1 MRINSNLTRNRAEEY
16 GFDLWN
22 EFVIPPYY
30 SQLELMKS
38 EKPQIIEG
46 GRGSGKTMLIR
57 YLCHTTQFSPK
68 RQTITEADY
77 KRVGIYWKM
86 DVQFSKL
93 MSMRGADE
101 TLWLNAFINMGVLV
115 LTKEIIESLYNIKS
129 INPIAGKEIDNI
141 DFGGL
146 QDFDPLIPSHL
157 DTLRV
162 YINSQYNKFQSWVS
176 NYKKIEQPIFYPK
189 HFLDCIITI
198 IKTHVTLLRNSFY
211 SVYIDEYE
219 NLIDTHKRI
228 INTWVKHSQSP
239 IIFNI
244 AMKHNSLDVTETLS
258 DEHIVEIHDYR
269 LIDIERLLK
278 DYFATFASE
287 IFLLKVHINLVPIFD
302 STDYLF
308 DTSPETLNKRTTSK
322 YIDSINN
329 KIAKIFPKISS
340 RDIAARMVEDD
351 KIRNKLSSYI
361 ENDLIELKQIQY
373 LNQCFDA
380 MTVPE
385 AFVILH
391 ALFSRSATNVPD
403 IMEQLELYSQGK
415 ESKFREWIHNNLVGC
430 ILNIYGKLNRLCPL
444 YSGYDTFLTMS
455 KDNIRHFLELCYTSL
470 AHSDNFEQQRVDIK
484 DQMTAVKY
492 VSDNMLNEIKQ
503 LGASGNILYIFAYRL
518 GNLFE
523 EFRKRDSQS
532 EPEQNQFS
540 IKGEL
545 TDESALILN
554 ELIKWSV
561 LYRTKL
567 TKQKAMESGSEYQFN
582 PIYSAYFTIS
592 YRKKRRIEISANDFQ
607 QLCFGN
613 SDDYNRLLKRITSKC
628 VSSKDLNS
636 LSLFDE

>member
-1 MRINSNLTRNRAEEY
+1 MQINSSLTRNRAEEY
-16 GFDLWN
+16 GFDLWD

-30 SQLELMKS
+30 PQLELMKS

-57 YLCHTTQFSPK
+57 YLCHATQFSPK
-68 RQTITEADY
+68 RKNISAKDY
-77 KRVGIYWKM
+77 KRIGIYWKM

-93 MSMRGADE
+93 MSMRGAEDS
-101 TLWLNAFINMGVLV
+101 LWLDAFINMGVLV
-115 LTKEIIESLYNIKS
+115 LTKEIIESLYNIKKTNALAERE
-129 INPIAGKEIDNI
+129 INGI
-141 DFGGL
+141 DFSAL
-146 QDFDPLIPSHL
+146 KDFDSFIPVEL
-157 DTLRV
+157 DLLRT

-189 HFLDCIITI
+189 CFLDCIIVA
-198 IKTHVTLLRNSFY
+198 IKEQVSILRDSFY

-219 NLIDTHKRI
+219 NLIETHKRI

-244 AMKHNSLDVTETLS
+244 AMKHNSLDITETLS
-258 DEHIVEIHDYR
+258 EEHIVEIHDYR

-278 DYFATFASE
+278 EYFSIFASE
-287 IFLLKVHINLVPIFD
+287 IFLLKVHNHLVELFD

-308 DTSPETLNKRTTSK
+308 DTSQESLSKRLTNQYATF
-322 YIDSINN
+322 IND
-329 KIAKIFPKISS
+329 KISSIFPKISS
-340 RDIAARMVEDD
+340 KEIAYRMISDE
-351 KIRNKLSSYI
+351 KIRNKLFSFI
-361 ENDLIELKQIQY
+361 EKDLEILGQGQY
-373 LNQCFDA
+373 TQQCKDA
-380 MTVPE
+380 ICVPE
-385 AFVILH
+385 AFIILH
-391 ALFSRSATNVPD
+391 ALLSRSSVDVPY
-403 IMEQLELYSQGK
+403 IVAQLDAYIKNK
-415 ESKFREWIHNNLVGC
+415 ESKFKEWIHNNLVGC
-430 ILNIYGKLNRLCPL
+430 ILNIYGKMNRLCPL

-470 AHSDNFEQQRVDIK
+470 SHSDNFEKQTVDIK

-503 LGASGNILYIFAYRL
+503 LGASGNILYVFAYRI

-545 TDESALILN
+545 TNKSAFILN

-561 LYRTKL
+561 LYKSKL
-567 TKQKAMESGSEYQFN
+567 TKQKDVESGSEYQFN

-592 YRKKRRIEISANDFQ
+592 YRKKRRIEISANDFNT
-607 QLCFGN
+607 LCFGN
-613 SDDYNRLLKRITSKC
+613 DEEYNKFVKRITSKG
-628 VSSKDLNS
+628 VNSKNTNT
-636 LSLFDE
+636 LSLFD

>member
-1 MRINSNLTRNRAEEY
+1 MQINSSLTRNRAEEY
-16 GFDLWN
+16 GFDLWD

-30 SQLELMKS
+30 PQLELMKS

-57 YLCHTTQFSPK
+57 YLCHATQFSPK
-68 RQTITEADY
+68 RKNISAKDY
-77 KRVGIYWKM
+77 KRIGIYWKM

-93 MSMRGADE
+93 MSMRGAEDS
-101 TLWLNAFINMGVLV
+101 LWLDAFINMGVLV
-115 LTKEIIESLYNIKS
+115 LTKEIIESLYNIKKTNALAERE
-129 INPIAGKEIDNI
+129 INGI
-141 DFGGL
+141 DFSAL
-146 QDFDPLIPSHL
+146 KDFDSFIPVEL
-157 DTLRV
+157 DLLRT

-189 HFLDCIITI
+189 CFLDCIIVTI
-198 IKTHVTLLRNSFY
+198 KEQVSILRDSFY

-219 NLIDTHKRI
+219 NLIETHKRI

-244 AMKHNSLDVTETLS
+244 AMKHNSLDITETLS
-258 DEHIVEIHDYR
+258 EEHIVEIHDYR

-278 DYFATFASE
+278 EYFSIFASE
-287 IFLLKVHINLVPIFD
+287 IFLLKVHNHLVELFD

-308 DTSPETLNKRTTSK
+308 DTSQESLSKRLTNQYATF
-322 YIDSINN
+322 IND
-329 KIAKIFPKISS
+329 KISSIFPKISS
-340 RDIAARMVEDD
+340 KEIAYRMISDE
-351 KIRNKLSSYI
+351 KIRNKLFSFI
-361 ENDLIELKQIQY
+361 EKDLEILGQGQY
-373 LNQCFDA
+373 TQQCKDA
-380 MTVPE
+380 ICVPE
-385 AFVILH
+385 AFIILH
-391 ALFSRSATNVPD
+391 ALLSRSSVDVPY
-403 IMEQLELYSQGK
+403 IVAQLDAYIKNK
-415 ESKFREWIHNNLVGC
+415 ESKFKEWIHNNLVGC
-430 ILNIYGKLNRLCPL
+430 ILNIYGKMNRLCPL

-470 AHSDNFEQQRVDIK
+470 SHSDNFEKQTVDIK

-503 LGASGNILYIFAYRL
+503 LGASGNILYVFAYRI

-545 TDESALILN
+545 TNKSSFILN

-561 LYRTKL
+561 LYKSKL
-567 TKQKAMESGSEYQFN
+567 TKQKDVESGSEYQFN

-592 YRKKRRIEISANDFQ
+592 YRKKRRIEISANDFNT
-607 QLCFGN
+607 LCFGN
-613 SDDYNRLLKRITSKC
+613 DEEYNKFVKRITSKGIN
-628 VSSKDLNS
+628 SKNTNT
-636 LSLFDE
+636 LSLFD

>member
-1 MRINSNLTRNRAEEY
+1 MQINSSLTRNRAEEY

-22 EFVIPPYY
+22 EFVVPPYY
-30 SQLELMKS
+30 PQLELMKS

-68 RQTITEADY
+68 RKDISAKDY
-77 KRVGIYWKM
+77 KRIGIYWKM

-93 MSMRGADE
+93 MSMRGAEDS
-101 TLWLNAFINMGVLV
+101 LWLDAFVNMGVLV
-115 LTKEIIESLYNIKS
+115 LTKEIIDSLHNIKR
-129 INPIAGKEIDNI
+129 INILADCDIENI
-141 DFGGL
+141 DFSAL
-146 QDFDPLIPSHL
+146 KDFDPLIPVEL
-157 DTLRV
+157 GLLRT

-189 HFLDCIITI
+189 SFLDCIITI
-198 IKTHVTLLRNSFY
+198 IKEQVTILRDSFY

-219 NLIDTHKRI
+219 NLIATHKRI

-244 AMKHNSLDVTETLS
+244 AMKHNSLDITETLS
-258 DEHIVEIHDYR
+258 EEHIVEIHDYR
-269 LIDIERLLK
+269 LIDIEHLLK
-278 DYFATFASE
+278 EYFSTFASE
-287 IFLLKVHINLVPIFD
+287 IFLLKVHNHLVKLFD

-308 DTSPETLNKRTTSK
+308 DTSQEALSKRLTYQYATF
-322 YIDSINN
+322 IND
-329 KIAKIFPKISS
+329 KMSKIFPKTSS
-340 RDIAARMVEDD
+340 KKIACRMLSDE
-351 KIRNKLSSYI
+351 KIRNKLISFLR
-361 ENDLIELKQIQY
+361 NDLEALGQSRYIR
-373 LNQCFDA
+373 QCMDA
-380 MTVPE
+380 ICVPE

-391 ALFSRSATNVPD
+391 ALFSRSSVNVPY
-403 IMEQLELYSQGK
+403 IVAQLEAYIQGK
-415 ESKFREWIHNNLVGC
+415 ESKFKELIHNNLVGC
-430 ILNIYGKLNRLCPL
+430 ILNIYGKMNRLCPL

-470 AHSDNFEQQRVDIK
+470 SHSDNFEKQTVDIK

-503 LGASGNILYIFAYRL
+503 LGAAGNILYVFAYRL

-545 TDESALILN
+545 TDKSSFILN

-561 LYRTKL
+561 LYKSKL
-567 TKQKAMESGSEYQFN
+567 TKQKDVESGNEYQFN

-592 YRKKRRIEISANDFQ
+592 YRKKRRIEISTNDFHT
-607 QLCFGN
+607 LCFGN
-613 SDDYNRLLKRITSKC
+613 DDEYNKLVKRITLKGINSK
-628 VSSKDLNS
+628 NTNT
-636 LSLFDE
+636 LSLFD

>member
-1 MRINSNLTRNRAEEY
+1 MQINSSLTRNRAEEY
-16 GFDLWN
+16 GFDLWD

-30 SQLELMKS
+30 PQLELMKS

-57 YLCHTTQFSPK
+57 YLCHATQFSPK
-68 RQTITEADY
+68 RKNISAKDY
-77 KRVGIYWKM
+77 KRIGIYWKM

-93 MSMRGADE
+93 MSMRGAEDS
-101 TLWLNAFINMGVLV
+101 LWLDAFINMGVLV
-115 LTKEIIESLYNIKS
+115 LTKEIIESLYNIKKTD
-129 INPIAGKEIDNI
+129 ALAEREIDGI
-141 DFGGL
+141 DFSAL
-146 QDFDPLIPSHL
+146 KDFDSFIPVEL
-157 DTLRV
+157 DLLHT

-189 HFLDCIITI
+189 CFLDCIIVTI
-198 IKTHVTLLRNSFY
+198 KEQVSILQDSFY

-219 NLIDTHKRI
+219 NLIETHKRI

-244 AMKHNSLDVTETLS
+244 AMKHNSLDITETLS
-258 DEHIVEIHDYR
+258 EEHIVEIHDYR

-278 DYFATFASE
+278 EYFSIFASE
-287 IFLLKVHINLVPIFD
+287 IFLLKVHNHLVELFD

-308 DTSPETLNKRTTSK
+308 DTSQESLSKRLTNQYATF
-322 YIDSINN
+322 IND
-329 KIAKIFPKISS
+329 KISSIFPKISS
-340 RDIAARMVEDD
+340 KEIAYRMISDE
-351 KIRNKLSSYI
+351 KIRNKLFSFI
-361 ENDLIELKQIQY
+361 EKDLEILGQGQY
-373 LNQCFDA
+373 TQQCKDA
-380 MTVPE
+380 ICVPE
-385 AFVILH
+385 AFIILH
-391 ALFSRSATNVPD
+391 ALLSRSSVDVPY
-403 IMEQLELYSQGK
+403 IVAQLDAYIKNK
-415 ESKFREWIHNNLVGC
+415 ESKFKEWIHNNLVGC
-430 ILNIYGKLNRLCPL
+430 ILNIYGKMNRLCPL

-470 AHSDNFEQQRVDIK
+470 SHSDNFEKQTVDIK

-503 LGASGNILYIFAYRL
+503 LGASGNILYVFAYRI

-545 TDESALILN
+545 TNKSSFILN

-561 LYRTKL
+561 LYKSKL
-567 TKQKAMESGSEYQFN
+567 TKQKDVESGSEYQFN

-592 YRKKRRIEISANDFQ
+592 YRKKRRIEISANDFNT
-607 QLCFGN
+607 LCFGN
-613 SDDYNRLLKRITSKC
+613 DEEYNKFVKRITSKG
-628 VSSKDLNS
+628 VNSKNTNT
-636 LSLFDE
+636 LSLFD

>member
-1 MRINSNLTRNRAEEY
+1 MQINSSLTRNRAEEY
-16 GFDLWN
+16 GFDLWD

-30 SQLELMKS
+30 PQLELMKS

-57 YLCHTTQFSPK
+57 YLCHATQFSPK
-68 RQTITEADY
+68 RKNISAKDY
-77 KRVGIYWKM
+77 KRIGIYWKM

-93 MSMRGADE
+93 MSMRGAEDS
-101 TLWLNAFINMGVLV
+101 LWLDAFINMGVLV
-115 LTKEIIESLYNIKS
+115 LTKEIIESLYNIKKTNALAERE
-129 INPIAGKEIDNI
+129 INGI
-141 DFGGL
+141 DFSAL
-146 QDFDPLIPSHL
+146 KDFDSFIPVEL
-157 DTLRV
+157 DLLRT

-176 NYKKIEQPIFYPK
+176 NYKKIEHPIFYPK
-189 HFLDCIITI
+189 CFLDCIIVTI
-198 IKTHVTLLRNSFY
+198 KEQVSILRDSFY

-219 NLIDTHKRI
+219 NLIETHKRI

-244 AMKHNSLDVTETLS
+244 AMKHNSLDITETLS
-258 DEHIVEIHDYR
+258 EEHIVEIHDYR

-278 DYFATFASE
+278 EYFSIFASE
-287 IFLLKVHINLVPIFD
+287 IFLLKVHNHLVELFD

-308 DTSPETLNKRTTSK
+308 DTSQESLSKRLTNQYATF
-322 YIDSINN
+322 IND
-329 KIAKIFPKISS
+329 KISSIFPKISS
-340 RDIAARMVEDD
+340 KEIAYRMISDE
-351 KIRNKLSSYI
+351 KIRNKLFSFI
-361 ENDLIELKQIQY
+361 EKDLEILGQGQY
-373 LNQCFDA
+373 TQQCKDA
-380 MTVPE
+380 ICVPE
-385 AFVILH
+385 AFIILH
-391 ALFSRSATNVPD
+391 ALLSRSSVDVPY
-403 IMEQLELYSQGK
+403 IVAQLDAYIKNK
-415 ESKFREWIHNNLVGC
+415 ESKFKEWIHNNLVGC
-430 ILNIYGKLNRLCPL
+430 ILNIYGKMNRLCPL

-470 AHSDNFEQQRVDIK
+470 SHSDNFEKQTVDIK

-503 LGASGNILYIFAYRL
+503 LGASGNILYVFAYRI

-545 TDESALILN
+545 TNKSSFILN

-561 LYRTKL
+561 LYKSKL
-567 TKQKAMESGSEYQFN
+567 TKQKDVESGSEYQFN

-592 YRKKRRIEISANDFQ
+592 YRKKRRIEISANDFNT
-607 QLCFGN
+607 LCFGN
-613 SDDYNRLLKRITSKC
+613 DEEYNKFVKRITSKG
-628 VSSKDLNS
+628 VNSKNTNT
-636 LSLFDE
+636 LSLFD

>member
-1 MRINSNLTRNRAEEY
+1 MQINSSLTRNRAEEY

-30 SQLELMKS
+30 PQLELMKS

-57 YLCHTTQFSPK
+57 YLCHATQFSPK
-68 RQTITEADY
+68 RKNISAKDY
-77 KRVGIYWKM
+77 KRIGIYWKM

-93 MSMRGADE
+93 MSMRGAEDS
-101 TLWLNAFINMGVLV
+101 LWLDAFINMGVLV
-115 LTKEIIESLYNIKS
+115 LTKEIIESLYNIKKTNALAERE
-129 INPIAGKEIDNI
+129 INDI
-141 DFGGL
+141 DFSAL
-146 QDFDPLIPSHL
+146 KDFDSFIPIEL
-157 DTLRV
+157 DLLRT

-189 HFLDCIITI
+189 CFLDCIIATI
-198 IKTHVTLLRNSFY
+198 KEQVSILRNSFY

-219 NLIDTHKRI
+219 NLIETHKRI

-244 AMKHNSLDVTETLS
+244 AMKHNSLDITETLS
-258 DEHIVEIHDYR
+258 EEHIVEIHDYR

-278 DYFATFASE
+278 EYFSIFASE
-287 IFLLKVHINLVPIFD
+287 IFLLKVHNHLVKLFD

-308 DTSPETLNKRTTSK
+308 DTSQESLSKRLTDQYATF
-322 YIDSINN
+322 IND
-329 KIAKIFPKISS
+329 KISSIFPKISS
-340 RDIAARMVEDD
+340 KEIAYRMISDD
-351 KIRNKLSSYI
+351 KIRNKLFSFI
-361 ENDLIELKQIQY
+361 EKDLEVLGQGQY
-373 LNQCFDA
+373 TRQCKDA
-380 MTVPE
+380 ICVPE
-385 AFVILH
+385 AFIILH
-391 ALFSRSATNVPD
+391 ALLSRSSVDVPY
-403 IMEQLELYSQGK
+403 IVAQLDAYIKNK
-415 ESKFREWIHNNLVGC
+415 ESKFKEWIHNNLVGC
-430 ILNIYGKLNRLCPL
+430 ILNIYGKMNRLCPL

-470 AHSDNFEQQRVDIK
+470 SHSDNFEKQTVEVK
-484 DQMTAVKY
+484 DQLTAVKY

-545 TDESALILN
+545 TNNSSFILN

-561 LYRTKL
+561 LYKSKL
-567 TKQKAMESGSEYQFN
+567 TKQKDVESGSEYQFN

-592 YRKKRRIEISANDFQ
+592 YRKKRRIEISANDFNT
-607 QLCFGN
+607 LCFGN
-613 SDDYNRLLKRITSKC
+613 DEEYNKFVKRITSKGVNC
-628 VSSKDLNS
+628 KNTNT
-636 LSLFDE
+636 LSLFD

>member
-129 INPIAGKEIDNI
+129 INPIAGKEIDDI

-198 IKTHVTLLRNSFY
+198 IKTRVTLLRNSFY

-329 KIAKIFPKISS
+329 KIAYAIF
-340 RDIAARMVEDD
+340 
-351 KIRNKLSSYI
+351 Y
-361 ENDLIELKQIQY
+361 
-373 LNQCFDA
+373 F
-380 MTVPE
+380 
-385 AFVILH
+385 
-391 ALFSRSATNVPD
+391 
-403 IMEQLELYSQGK
+403 
-415 ESKFREWIHNNLVGC
+415 
-430 ILNIYGKLNRLCPL
+430 
-444 YSGYDTFLTMS
+444 FL
-455 KDNIRHFLELCYTSL
+455 
-470 AHSDNFEQQRVDIK
+470 
-484 DQMTAVKY
+484 
-492 VSDNMLNEIKQ
+492 
-503 LGASGNILYIFAYRL
+503 
-518 GNLFE
+518 
-523 EFRKRDSQS
+523 
-532 EPEQNQFS
+532 
-540 IKGEL
+540 
-545 TDESALILN
+545 
-554 ELIKWSV
+554 
-561 LYRTKL
+561 
-567 TKQKAMESGSEYQFN
+567 
-582 PIYSAYFTIS
+582 
-592 YRKKRRIEISANDFQ
+592 KRRIIIDIIILQKLQTNV
-607 QLCFGN
+607 QLR
-613 SDDYNRLLKRITSKC
+613 Y
-628 VSSKDLNS
+628 
-636 LSLFDE
+636 

>member
-1 MRINSNLTRNRAEEY
+1 
-16 GFDLWN
+16 
-22 EFVIPPYY
+22 
-30 SQLELMKS
+30 
-38 EKPQIIEG
+38 
-46 GRGSGKTMLIR
+46 
-57 YLCHTTQFSPK
+57 
-68 RQTITEADY
+68 
-77 KRVGIYWKM
+77 
-86 DVQFSKL
+86 
-93 MSMRGADE
+93 
-101 TLWLNAFINMGVLV
+101 
-115 LTKEIIESLYNIKS
+115 
-129 INPIAGKEIDNI
+129 
-141 DFGGL
+141 
-146 QDFDPLIPSHL
+146 
-157 DTLRV
+157 
-162 YINSQYNKFQSWVS
+162 
-176 NYKKIEQPIFYPK
+176 
-189 HFLDCIITI
+189 
-198 IKTHVTLLRNSFY
+198 
-211 SVYIDEYE
+211 
-219 NLIDTHKRI
+219 
-228 INTWVKHSQSP
+228 
-239 IIFNI
+239 
-244 AMKHNSLDVTETLS
+244 MKHNSLDVTETLS

-567 TKQKAMESGSEYQFN
+567 TKQKAIESGSEYQFN

-613 SDDYNRLLKRITSKC
+613 SEDYNRLLKRITSKC

>member
-1 MRINSNLTRNRAEEY
+1 MQINSDLTRNRAEEY

-30 SQLELMKS
+30 PQLELMKS

-57 YLCHTTQFSPK
+57 YLCHATQFSPK
-68 RQTITEADY
+68 RKNISAKDY
-77 KRVGIYWKM
+77 RRIGIYWKM

-93 MSMRGADE
+93 MSMRGAE
-101 TLWLNAFINMGVLV
+101 ESLWLDAFINMGVLV
-115 LTKEIIESLYNIKS
+115 LTKEIIDSLYNIRKTNIDADHD
-129 INPIAGKEIDNI
+129 INNI
-141 DFGGL
+141 DFSTL
-146 QDFDPLIPSHL
+146 KDFDPAIPIQL
-157 DTLRV
+157 DLLQP

-176 NYKKIEQPIFYPK
+176 NYKKIEKPIFYPK
-189 HFLDCIITI
+189 YFLDCIITI
-198 IKTHVTLLRNSFY
+198 IKEQVAILKDSFY

-219 NLIDTHKRI
+219 NLISTHKRI

-258 DEHIVEIHDYR
+258 EEHIVEIHDYR

-278 DYFATFASE
+278 EYFSVFASE
-287 IFLLKVHINLVPIFD
+287 IFLLKVHNHLVKIFD

-308 DTSPETLNKRTTSK
+308 DTSQEGLSKRLTKEYTNLI
-322 YIDSINN
+322 YD
-329 KIAKIFPKISS
+329 KISNIFPKISS
-340 RDIAARMVEDD
+340 REIACRMVSDE
-351 KIRNKLSSYI
+351 KIRNKISVLI
-361 ENDLIELKQIQY
+361 ENDLNSLGQSQY
-373 LNQCFDA
+373 MQQCMDA
-380 MTVPE
+380 ICAPE

-391 ALFSRSATNVPD
+391 ALFSRSAVDVPY
-403 IMEQLELYSQGK
+403 IIKQLDAYIQGA
-415 ESKFREWIHNNLVGC
+415 ESKFKEWIHNNLVGC
-430 ILNIYGKLNRLCPL
+430 ILNIYGKMNRLCPL
-444 YSGYDTFLTMS
+444 YSGYDTFVTMS

-470 AHSDNFEQQRVDIK
+470 SHSENFEKQSVDIK

-503 LGASGNILYIFAYRL
+503 LGASGNILYLFAYRL

-523 EFRKRDSQS
+523 EFRKKDSQS

-545 TDESALILN
+545 NSESSIILN
-554 ELIKWSV
+554 ELVKWSV
-561 LYRTKL
+561 LYKSKL
-567 TKQKAMESGSEYQFN
+567 TKQKDLESGSEYQFN

-592 YRKKRRIEISANDFQ
+592 YRKKRRIEISANDFYT
-607 QLCFGN
+607 LCFGA
-613 SDDYNRLLKRITSKC
+613 DDEYYKLIKRITSKG
-628 VSSKDLNS
+628 VNGKNTNS
-636 LSLFDE
+636 LSLFD

>member
-1 MRINSNLTRNRAEEY
+1 MQINSSLTRNRAEEY
-16 GFDLWN
+16 GFDLWD

-30 SQLELMKS
+30 PQLELMKS

-57 YLCHTTQFSPK
+57 YLCHATQFSPK
-68 RQTITEADY
+68 RKNISAKDY
-77 KRVGIYWKM
+77 KRIGIYWKM

-93 MSMRGADE
+93 MSMRGAEDS
-101 TLWLNAFINMGVLV
+101 LWLDAFINMGVLV
-115 LTKEIIESLYNIKS
+115 LTKEIIESLYNIKKTNALAERE
-129 INPIAGKEIDNI
+129 INGI
-141 DFGGL
+141 DFSAL
-146 QDFDPLIPSHL
+146 KDFDSFIPVEL
-157 DTLRV
+157 DLLRT

-189 HFLDCIITI
+189 CFLDCIIVTI
-198 IKTHVTLLRNSFY
+198 KEQVSILRDSFY

-219 NLIDTHKRI
+219 NLIETHKRI

-244 AMKHNSLDVTETLS
+244 AMKHNSLDITETLS
-258 DEHIVEIHDYR
+258 EEHIVEIHDYR

-278 DYFATFASE
+278 EYFSIFASE
-287 IFLLKVHINLVPIFD
+287 IFLLKVHNHLVELFD

-308 DTSPETLNKRTTSK
+308 DTSQESLSKRLTNQYATF
-322 YIDSINN
+322 IND
-329 KIAKIFPKISS
+329 KISSIFPKISS
-340 RDIAARMVEDD
+340 KEIANRMISDE
-351 KIRNKLSSYI
+351 KIRNKLFSFI
-361 ENDLIELKQIQY
+361 EKDLEILGQGQY
-373 LNQCFDA
+373 TQQCKDA
-380 MTVPE
+380 ICVPE
-385 AFVILH
+385 AFIILH
-391 ALFSRSATNVPD
+391 ALLSRSSVDVPY
-403 IMEQLELYSQGK
+403 IVAQLDAYIKNK
-415 ESKFREWIHNNLVGC
+415 ESKFKEWIHNNLVGC
-430 ILNIYGKLNRLCPL
+430 ILNIYGKMNRLCPL

-470 AHSDNFEQQRVDIK
+470 SHSDNFEKQTVDIK

-503 LGASGNILYIFAYRL
+503 LGASGNILYVFAYRI

-545 TDESALILN
+545 TNKSSFILN

-561 LYRTKL
+561 LYKSKL
-567 TKQKAMESGSEYQFN
+567 TKQKDVESGSEYQFN

-592 YRKKRRIEISANDFQ
+592 YRKKRRIEISANDFNI
-607 QLCFGN
+607 LCFGN
-613 SDDYNRLLKRITSKC
+613 DEEYNKFVKRITSKG
-628 VSSKDLNS
+628 VNSKNTNT
-636 LSLFDE
+636 LSLFD